1 MRPDSNIARADGKKQ
16 YEADVIILGFGGAGG
31 CAAIEA
37 HDAGAEVLLLDKQ
50 SEQNHHR
57 NTRMSMGAYHRPDP
71 EGDRQALKEYAK
83 TMFSGENLPGKLEGE
98 QPEFS
103 DELAEVW
110 AELAPQNLD
119 FMRALDPEYQVAT
132 VRSAAYPQFPGAA
145 DSKYAVVLSCY
156 TGRPYDQ
163 MRPLFTKHA
172 PQAEKEFG
180 EAFYTCLLKGI
191 NARTIGI
198 HYDTE
203 AEDLVVND
211 KGEVI
216 GVKATYGNEE
226 VTYKA
231 RRAVILT
238 SGGYEYNKRM
248 RSAFLDGPSVEGWA
262 FYGTPANTGDGIA
275 MALKLGAGLAKAGK
289 IAGRIVCAIPERRHS
304 LKIGLSTSSVGK
316 PNELVVDNYG
326 HRYANERSITKD
338 PSGYIFYKEAL
349 RFDIF
354 KLTYPRIPSWMIF
367 DETLRAKGPIVRP
380 DSAAYNSIIWGEDN
394 QAAIDNGWI
403 LKAASIEELADKIN
417 RHPDNQGKMD
427 AATLA
432 QTVNR
437 FNGYCETGEDL
448 EFHREVE
455 TLGSVQKPPFY
466 AIPLYPG
473 GPNTKGGIKSNAKR
487 QVLTWEH
494 QPIPRLYTAG
504 EISSA
509 FQFVYQGGGNLAE
522 CIVFGRVAGR
532 NAASETPWK

>member
-1 MRPDSNIARADGKKQ
+1 MRPDRNTARADGKKE
-16 YEADVIILGFGGAGG
+16 YEADVIIVGFGGAGG

-50 SEQNHHR
+50 SEQNHHP
-57 NTRMSMGAYHRPDP
+57 NTRMSMGAYHSPDP

-83 TMFSGENLPGKLEGE
+83 AMFSGENLPGKLEGE

-132 VRSAAYPQFPGAA
+132 VRSAAYPHFPGAA

-156 TGRPYDQ
+156 TGKSYDQ
-163 MRPLFTKHA
+163 MRPVFTKHA
-172 PQAEKEFG
+172 PKAEKEFG
-180 EAFYTCLLKGI
+180 EAFYACLLTGI
-191 NARTIGI
+191 NARGI
-198 HYDTE
+198 DTHYDTE
-203 AEDLVVND
+203 AKDLVVND
-211 KGEVI
+211 QGEVI
-216 GVKATYGNEE
+216 GVKATCGDEE
-226 VTYKA
+226 ITYRA

-275 MALKLGAGLAKAGK
+275 MALKLGAALAKAGK
-289 IAGRIVCAIPERRHS
+289 IAGRIVCAIPERRHG
-304 LKIGLSTSSVGK
+304 LKIGLSTGSVGK

-338 PSGYIFYKEAL
+338 PTGYIFYKEAL

-394 QAAIDNGWI
+394 RAAIDNGWI
-403 LKAASIEELADKIN
+403 LKADSIEQLAGKIN
-417 RHPDNQGKMD
+417 LHPDNQGKMS
-427 AATLA
+427 AETLV

-448 EFHREVE
+448 EFHREPE
-455 TLGSVQKPPFY
+455 TLSPVQRPPFY

-473 GPNTKGGIKSNAKR
+473 GPNTKGGIMANARR

-532 NAASETPWK
+532 NAAAETPWK